1 MKKYIFLIAICS
13 SISIF
18 SQTDSKKEKTKG
30 RLFGGFE
37 SNSQWYLN
45 DVEREINHPEQ
56 PIRSNNYLLL
66 NYNYGKW
73 TAGIQAESYAPKS
86 LLNFNPKYEKTSL
99 GTYYLNYKTEKIDL
113 TAGYFYEQFGSGLL
127 LRSWEDRS
135 LGINNAI
142 RGGKIVLRPTENL
155 SFTGLYGNQRTGF
168 DVGKGTIY
176 GFNSDINLSGILK
189 MTKSDLSVGLSYVGR
204 EDKTIILNPNFKELT
219 NSFAGRF
226 NYSHDS
232 FYLNSEYNYK
242 SEDAI
247 LYPIK
252 ISNSFVKPGSALL
265 TNFGYTKKG
274 VGLDV
279 TLRRIE
285 NMNFL
290 SERNPEVFSPE
301 QTSIAYNDRMM
312 NFVPSLTKQHHSNLA
327 NIYVFQAQK
336 SVSIVSENGI
346 AKAGE
351 IGGQIDFFYEFRKG
365 SLLGGKY
372 GTKIALN
379 ASNWFNLKGDYILYP
394 PDYKT
399 DFFASRKKYFSDYNF
414 EITKKFNPNL
424 QGSLVIINQYYDHQL
439 IAASLNVQVNSFIIA
454 PEISYK
460 LTTTKSIKIAA
471 EHMWANSDRKNWAAL
486 MLEYSHNLNWSFYV
500 SDMYNYG
507 FDKHSNLIDDVSD
520 QFRIH
525 FYNLGTAYTKG
536 SSRIALSYGR
546 QRGGLVCAGGVCRFV
561 PPSSG
566 IALSL
571 TKSF

>member
-1 MKKYIFLIAICS
+1 MKKLLLLIAICS

-18 SQTDSKKEKTKG
+18 SQNTPKEEKTKG
-30 RLFGGFE
+30 RFFGGLE

-45 DVEREINHPEQ
+45 DVERGINHPDN
-56 PIRSNNYLLL
+56 PIRSNNYLLV

-73 TAGIQAESYAPKS
+73 TAGIQAESYDPQP
-86 LLNFNPKYEKTSL
+86 LLNFNPKYIKTNL
-99 GTYYLNYKTEKIDL
+99 GTYFVNYKTEKIDV

-168 DVGKGTIY
+168 DVSKGTIY
-176 GFNSDINLSGILK
+176 GFNSDINMSGILN
-189 MTKSDLSVGLSYVGR
+189 MENSEFSLGFSYVGR
-204 EDKTIILNPNFKELT
+204 DEKTTFENPNFKELT

-226 NYSHDS
+226 NYSHQS
-232 FYLNSEYNYK
+232 FYINSEYNYK
-242 SEDAI
+242 TEDAI
-247 LYPIK
+247 LYPIF
-252 ISNSFVKPGSALL
+252 ISNTFVKPGSAIL
-265 TNFGYTKKG
+265 TNFGYSKKG
-274 VGLDV
+274 IGLDLS
-279 TLRRIE
+279 LRRIE

-301 QTSIAYNDRMM
+301 QTSLAFNDRMM

-336 SVSIVSENGI
+336 SVSIVSDNGI

-351 IGGQIDFFYEFRKG
+351 IGGQIDFFYEFKKG
-365 SLLGGKY
+365 SSLGGKY
-372 GTKIALN
+372 GTKIAIN
-379 ASNWFNLKGDYILYP
+379 ASNWFNLSGDYTIYP

-399 DFFASRKKYFSDYNF
+399 DFLGTGKKYFSDYNL
-414 EITKKFNPNL
+414 EISKKFNLNL
-424 QGSLVIINQYYDHQL
+424 QGSIVFINQFYDHQL
-439 IAASLNVQVNSFIIA
+439 IAASLNIQVNSFIIA

-460 LTTTKSIKIAA
+460 LTNTKSVRIAA
-471 EHMWANSDRKNWAAL
+471 EHMWADSDRKNWAA
-486 MLEYSHNLNWSFYV
+486 MLVEYNHNLNWSFYV

-507 FDKHSNLIDDVSD
+507 FDKNSNLIDDVSD
-520 QFRIH
+520 HFKIH

-536 SSRIALSYGR
+536 STRIALSYGR
-546 QRGGLVCAGGVCRFV
+546 QRGGLVCAGGICRFV

-566 IALSL
+566 VTLSL